1 MVAQHLPVQLR
12 SYGCSNEN
20 NRRQCRHEQA
30 ISGVDL
36 PCLACVTDLRA
47 ASIRS
52 RYCRKRRL
60 QVGNSNTFVH
70 SPVVDHQTSAPW
82 CLCRFQEYQGRWLI
96 FSSWLLQ
103 SGLSLIVH
111 AAWLQSLELRF
122 PQVQEGIL
130 TRKVKAPRIVLG
142 RQEHPARTELFPTK
156 LTCRVRAKAAYVFG
170 RHSMFWCFGSGGTE
184 APLQVKQ
191 IRGFR
196 PHLKRFCSI
205 ISLAITGSK
214 SGKDKMRSART
225 RF

>member
-1 MVAQHLPVQLR
+1 MF
-12 SYGCSNEN
+12 
-20 NRRQCRHEQA
+20 
-30 ISGVDL
+30 
-36 PCLACVTDLRA
+36 
-47 ASIRS
+47 
-52 RYCRKRRL
+52 
-60 QVGNSNTFVH
+60 VG
-70 SPVVDHQTSAPW
+70 
-82 CLCRFQEYQGRWLI
+82 LKEYQGRWLI

-191 IRGFR
+191 IRGFQ
-196 PHLKRFCSI
+196 PHLKRFCSL
-205 ISLAITGSK
+205 ISLATTGSK
-214 SGKDKMRSART
+214 LRKDKLRRSHELHGFPAHFWSSACGRAHVWHKMARNEFT
-225 RF
+225 TQSFSVRVLI